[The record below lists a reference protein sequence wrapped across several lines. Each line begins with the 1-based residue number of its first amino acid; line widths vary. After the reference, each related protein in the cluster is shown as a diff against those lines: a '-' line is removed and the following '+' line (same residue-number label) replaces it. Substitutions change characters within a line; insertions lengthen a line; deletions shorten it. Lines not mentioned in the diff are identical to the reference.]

1 MNEIDKIVIH
11 FNEDKLI
18 LLNISLAFIMYS
30 IALELKLQHFS
41 AVLKFPKMVATGL
54 TAQWLFLPLLTL
66 GLIYLWN
73 PPPSMAL
80 GMLLVS
86 ACPGGNVSNYA
97 VHLSGGNTALSISLT
112 TISTISAIAMT
123 PILFEVLAPWV
134 VSEGYSAVNISIPF
148 SEMLKTI
155 GLLIFLPLA
164 TGMGT
169 SYFFPKFSEKIQPF
183 LKKISMVVFL
193 LIIVGGIGA
202 NLENIQK
209 YLNLVLGL
217 VVIHNGLALAGGY
230 IWAWIW
236 GQQEKERRAISIETG
251 IQNSGLGLILIFN
264 FFGGN
269 GGMALVAACWGI
281 WHLISGVLLSLYW
294 KSRTIKP
301 V

>member
-1 MNEIDKIVIH
+1 
-11 FNEDKLI
+11 
-18 LLNISLAFIMYS
+18 
-30 IALELKLQHFS
+30 
-41 AVLKFPKMVATGL
+41 
-54 TAQWLFLPLLTL
+54 
-66 GLIYLWN
+66 
-73 PPPSMAL
+73 
-80 GMLLVS
+80 
-86 ACPGGNVSNYA
+86 
-97 VHLSGGNTALSISLT
+97 
-112 TISTISAIAMT
+112 
-123 PILFEVLAPWV
+123 V
-134 VSEGYSAVNISIPF
+134 VSEGYSVVNISIPF

-169 SYFFPKFSEKIQPF
+169 TYFFPEFSEKIQPF

-193 LIIVGGIGA
+193 LIIVGGIVA

-209 YLNLVLGL
+209 YLNLVFLL
-217 VVIHNGLALAGGY
+217 VVVHNGLALVGGY

-236 GQQEKERRAISIETG
+236 GQKETERRAISIETG

>member
-54 TAQWLFLPLLTL
+54 TAQWFVLPLLTL

-80 GMLLVS
+80 GMLLVA

-97 VHLSGGNTALSISLT
+97 VHLSRGNTALSISLT

-134 VSEGYSAVNISIPF
+134 VSESYSAVNISIPF

-169 SYFFPKFSEKIQPF
+169 SYFFPKFCEKIQPY

-209 YLNLVLGL
+209 YLNLVFWL
-217 VVIHNGLALAGGY
+217 VVVHNGLALAGGY

-236 GQQEKERRAISIETG
+236 GQKETERRAISIETG

-294 KSRTIKP
+294 KSRTVKP

>member
-1 MNEIDKIVIH
+1 MNEIDAIVIR
-11 FNEDKLI
+11 FNQDKLFI
-18 LLNISLAFIMYS
+18 LNISLAFIMYS
-30 IALELKLQHFS
+30 IALDLRLSHFS
-41 AVLKFPKMVATGL
+41 AVVKYPKMVATGL
-54 TAQWLFLPLLTL
+54 SAQWVILPFMTL
-66 GLIYLWN
+66 GLIFIWI
-73 PPPSMAL
+73 PPASMAL
-80 GMLLVS
+80 GMLLVA

-112 TISTISAIAMT
+112 TISTIAAIVMT
-123 PILFEVLAPWV
+123 PVLFEVIAPWIIDTRDA
-134 VSEGYSAVNISIPF
+134 AVNISIPF

-164 TGMGT
+164 SGMAT
-169 SYFFPKFSEKIQPF
+169 SSFFPKFTEKVQPY
-183 LKKISMVVFL
+183 LKKLTMAVFL
-193 LIIVGGIGA
+193 LIIIGGILA
-202 NLENIQK
+202 NLDNIQK
-209 YLNLVLGL
+209 YLHLVFGL

-230 IWAWIW
+230 VWAWVW
-236 GQQEKERRAISIETG
+236 GQGERERRAISIETG